1 MPFFLFM
8 QDYKSEMEAQDG
20 LLAMETC
27 EYTDQPKYEF
37 IPNVLG
43 RVLLSSERMTL
54 FLVEIPPGVKVPA
67 HSHPH
72 EQMGICLNGE
82 AQFISG
88 TEKRLVH
95 KGMVYRIGPNEMHE
109 VQVIG
114 SEKGLFLDI
123 FCPPRTEYLSKQ
135 KLFEKDK
142 I

>member
-1 MPFFLFM
+1 M
-8 QDYKSEMEAQDG
+8 QVSECMQNYKAEILRPSR
-20 LLAMETC
+20 LLAMETY
-27 EYTDQPKYEF
+27 EYTNQPRYEF

-54 FLVEIPPGVKVPA
+54 FLVEIPHGSKVPA

-95 KGMVYRIGPNEMHE
+95 KGMVYKIASNEMHE

-114 SEKGLFLDI
+114 SENGLFLDI

-135 KLFEKDK
+135 KLFERRE
-142 I
+142 

>member
-1 MPFFLFM
+1 
-8 QDYKSEMEAQDG
+8 
-20 LLAMETC
+20 METC
-27 EYTDQPKYEF
+27 EYSNLPKYEF
-37 IPNVLG
+37 APNVLA

-54 FLVEIPPGVKVPA
+54 FLIEIPPGEKVPA

-88 TEKRLVH
+88 KEKKIVH
-95 KGMVYRIGPNEMHE
+95 KGMVYKIGPNEMHE

-123 FCPPRTEYLSKQ
+123 FSPPRTEYLSKQ
-135 KLFEKDK
+135 KLFETINQNPAPTK
-142 I
+142 

>member
-1 MPFFLFM
+1 M
-8 QDYKSEMEAQDG
+8 QDYKAEIEAQDG
-20 LLAMETC
+20 LSAVETC

-54 FLVEIPPGVKVPA
+54 FLVEIPAGGKVPA